1 VSELVAAGAT
11 LNYIDDRR
19 STAAGPAVVFHHGMG
34 GDLAQPLSLLTT
46 LRLSRLIAPD
56 ARGHGASSYLS
67 RTSDASFDLLAD
79 DVIRLADHLGLERFV
94 AAGISMGAGVSLNLA
109 LRYPER
115 VEALLLARPA
125 WLDSPLG
132 AWKQEIYAAIAEL
145 LETEDAQHAATLLN
159 ARQDF
164 QKLAAEFPA
173 TGSSLRGQLTRPQ
186 ARQSTA
192 VLRGFPRTAP
202 SSDASIWGRIA
213 VPTLVIAH
221 RDDPFHPYD
230 VGEEHARL
238 IPGATLTTIP
248 SKEADAA
255 GFTAGFAQAVQEFL
269 DEINGVTV
277 RISSIDPEHEDAR
290 CCLARYT
297 EELNRRSE
305 RTFDPASGATAT
317 PDELRA
323 PAGEFFVAYR
333 AGEPIGCGAVKHHR
347 DSPAEI
353 KRMWVAPSARGLGLG
368 RRLLEKLEN
377 AARDAGASVARIE
390 TNSELGEALTLYRS
404 SGWIEVEPFNEEPYA
419 DRWLEKRL
427 I

>member
-11 LNYIDDRR
+11 LNYVDDRR
-19 STAAGPAVVFHHGMG
+19 GTAAGPAVVFHHGMG
-34 GDLAQPLSLLTT
+34 GDLSQPLGLLPE
-46 LRLSRLIAPD
+46 LRVSRLIAPD
-56 ARGHGASSYLS
+56 ARGHGASSHLS

-79 DVIRLADHLGLERFV
+79 DVIRLADHLGLPHFV
-94 AAGISMGAGVSLNLA
+94 AAGISLGAGVSLNLG

-115 VEALLLARPA
+115 VAALILARPA
-125 WLDSPLG
+125 WLDRPLE

-145 LETEDAQHAATLLN
+145 LESEDAQDAASLLG
-159 ARQDF
+159 ARKDF
-164 QKLAAEFPA
+164 QKLAVEYPA

-192 VLRGFPRTAP
+192 VLRGFPQTAP
-202 SSDASIWGRIA
+202 SSDASIWRRIT

-221 RDDPFHPYD
+221 REDPFHPFD
-230 VGEEHARL
+230 VGAQHARL
-238 IPGATLTTIP
+238 IPGATLATIP

-269 DEINGVTV
+269 DEISGATV
-277 RISSIDPEHEDAR
+277 RIALIDPEHEDAR
-290 CCLARYT
+290 SCLARYT

-333 AGEPIGCGAVKHHR
+333 AGEPIGCGAVKHHQ

-353 KRMWVAPSARGLGLG
+353 KRMWIAPSARGLGLG
-368 RRLLEKLEN
+368 RRLLEKLED
-377 AARDAGASVARIE
+377 AARDAGASIARIE
-390 TNSELGEALTLYRS
+390 TNSDLGEALKLYLS
-404 SGWIEVEPFNEEPYA
+404 SGWIEVEAFNEEPYA